1 MKKLIIAIDGH
12 SSTGKSTFAKAIAK
26 ALDYTYLDS
35 GALYRAVT
43 LYALEKGLFSENG
56 TPDTEALT
64 KEIPH
69 IRLAFHKDPH
79 TGENHT
85 FLNDVDVE
93 QEIRSPRVTA
103 RVSPISVIPQVR
115 DLVDKHLRQW
125 GEAKGIVMDG
135 RDIGT
140 AVFPQAEVKIFMTA
154 PAEIRAQRRLAEWQ
168 EKGRE
173 ATFEEVLEN
182 IRQRD
187 HIDSTRAV
195 NPLKM
200 APDALLLDNGSMTV
214 EEQMVWFKKTI
225 QEKWDITL
233 K

>member
-214 EEQMVWFKKTI
+214 EEQMVWFKKTL